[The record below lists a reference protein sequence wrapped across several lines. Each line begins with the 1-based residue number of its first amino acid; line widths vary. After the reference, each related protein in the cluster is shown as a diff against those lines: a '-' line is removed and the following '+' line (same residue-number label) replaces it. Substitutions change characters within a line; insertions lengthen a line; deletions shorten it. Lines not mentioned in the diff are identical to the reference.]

1 MNFRKLDKRRQLFG
15 ATLDATDWI
24 APVKT
29 IFRSVTLAAAVFA
42 GAAAFSPA
50 LLAQEKAIAHVQGET
65 TLPGVPAKVLV
76 QDWAV
81 VDDLGALG
89 VSVAGVPSSNA
100 PAYLAD
106 QIPADAI
113 QIGSLFEPDFEGIA
127 AADADVYFIAS
138 RSREAFGTAKDI
150 LPTIDLTV
158 DNGSILEGVE
168 KNMTTLGEIFG
179 LEDKASELNAAL
191 DAKVAEVAAAAEAKG
206 NALVIVTNA
215 GKLGVYGPDSR
226 VSWVY
231 NEIGMPSALEGVRD
245 GDHGGDAVSF
255 EFLLEVNPDWVFVVD
270 RDAGTGE
277 NAGAAAALLD
287 NELFNQTTAA
297 QEGQIVYLD
306 PQASYITMH
315 GYQGVMLLLDQVLE
329 GLNG

>member
-1 MNFRKLDKRRQLFG
+1 MTSLFR
-15 ATLDATDWI
+15 T
-24 APVKT
+24 
-29 IFRSVTLAAAVFA
+29 SSLAAVLIA
-42 GAAAFSPA
+42 GTMALAPAAF
-50 LLAQEKAIAHVQGET
+50 AQDKVITHPQGET
-65 TLPGVPAKVLV
+65 TISGVPAKVLT

-81 VDDLGALG
+81 YDDLVALG
-89 VSVAGVPSSNA
+89 VPVAGVPSSNA
-100 PAYLAD
+100 PAYLGA
-106 QIPADAI
+106 ITADAE
-113 QIGSLFEPDFEGIA
+113 QIGSLFEPDFEAIA
-127 AADADVYFIAS
+127 ASESDVYFVAA
-138 RSREAFGTAKDI
+138 RSAAAFETAKDI
-150 LPTIDLTV
+150 LPTVDLSV
-158 DNGSILEGVE
+158 NNGSIIDGL
-168 KNMTTLGEIFG
+168 KANMVTLGSIFG
-179 LEDKASELNAAL
+179 LEDKAAELNGAL
-191 DAKVAEVAAAAEAKG
+191 DAKVAEVKAAAEGKG

-231 NEIGMPSALEGVRD
+231 NEAGMASALDSVKD

-297 QEGQIVYLD
+297 KEGQIVYLD
-306 PQASYITMH
+306 SQASYISMH
-315 GYQGVMLLLDQVLE
+315 GYQGVMLLLDQVLA

>member
-1 MNFRKLDKRRQLFG
+1 MTSLLRTTALVAALFAG
-15 ATLDATDWI
+15 SLAL
-24 APVKT
+24 AP
-29 IFRSVTLAAAVFA
+29 AVFA
-42 GAAAFSPA
+42 
-50 LLAQEKAIAHVQGET
+50 QEKVVATPQGDV
-65 TLPGVPAKVLV
+65 TLPGVPAKVLT

-81 VDDLGALG
+81 FDDLSALG
-89 VSVAGVPSSNA
+89 VAVAGVPSSNA
-100 PAYLAD
+100 PTYLAD

-127 AADADVYFIAS
+127 AAEADAYFVAA
-138 RSREAFGTAKDI
+138 RSAAAFETSKDI
-150 LPTIDLTV
+150 LPTIDLSV
-158 DNGSILEGVE
+158 DNADIVAGV
-168 KNMTTLGEIFG
+168 KANMTKLGEIFD
-179 LEDKASELNAAL
+179 LQDKAAELNAAL
-191 DAKVAEVAAAAEAKG
+191 DAKVAEVTAAAEGKG
-206 NALVIVTNA
+206 TALVLVTNA

-231 NEIGMPSALEGVRD
+231 NNVGMPSALADVAD

-277 NAGAAAALLD
+277 NAGAAEALLD

-297 QEGQIVYLD
+297 TEGQIVYLD
-306 PQASYITMH
+306 PQASYISMH
-315 GYQGVMLLLDQVLE
+315 GYQGVMLLLDQVLA

>member
-1 MNFRKLDKRRQLFG
+1 VKSLFRTKTLGAVLFAG
-15 ATLDATDWI
+15 
-24 APVKT
+24 
-29 IFRSVTLAAAVFA
+29 VTLLAPSAFA
-42 GAAAFSPA
+42 
-50 LLAQEKAIAHVQGET
+50 QDKVIAHAQGET
-65 TLPGVPAKVLV
+65 TLSGVPEKVLV

-81 VDDLGALG
+81 FDDLSALG
-89 VSVAGVPSSNA
+89 VPVAGLPSSNA
-100 PAYLAD
+100 PTYLAD

-127 AADADVYFIAS
+127 ASEADVYFIAA
-138 RSREAFGTAKDI
+138 RSREAIGTSKDI
-150 LPTIDLTV
+150 LPTIDLSV
-158 DNGSILEGVE
+158 DNGSIVEGVK
-168 KNMTTLGEIFG
+168 KNITTLGDIFA
-179 LEDKASELNAAL
+179 LEEKASELNAAL
-191 DAKVAEVAAAAEAKG
+191 DAKVAEVKAAAEGKG
-206 NALVIVTNA
+206 DALVLVTNA

-231 NEIGMPSALEGVRD
+231 NEVGMPSALADVAD

-277 NAGAAAALLD
+277 NAGAAASLLD
-287 NELFNQTTAA
+287 NELFNQTSAA
-297 QEGQIVYLD
+297 KEGHIVYLD

-315 GYQGVMLLLDQVLE
+315 GYQGVMLLLDQVLA

>member
-1 MNFRKLDKRRQLFG
+1 MKSLFRTKTLGAVLFAG
-15 ATLDATDWI
+15 
-24 APVKT
+24 
-29 IFRSVTLAAAVFA
+29 VTLLAPSAFA
-42 GAAAFSPA
+42 
-50 LLAQEKAIAHVQGET
+50 QDKVIAHAQGET
-65 TLPGVPAKVLV
+65 TLSGVPEKVLV

-81 VDDLGALG
+81 FDDLSALG
-89 VSVAGVPSSNA
+89 VPVAGLPSSNA
-100 PAYLAD
+100 PTYLAD

-127 AADADVYFIAS
+127 ASEADVYFIAA
-138 RSREAFGTAKDI
+138 RSREAIGTSKDI
-150 LPTIDLTV
+150 LPTIDLSV
-158 DNGSILEGVE
+158 DNGSIVEGVK
-168 KNMTTLGEIFG
+168 KNITTLGDIFA
-179 LEDKASELNAAL
+179 LEEKASELNAAL
-191 DAKVAEVAAAAEAKG
+191 DAKVAEVKAAAEGKG
-206 NALVIVTNA
+206 DALVLVTNA

-231 NEIGMPSALEGVRD
+231 NEVGMPSALADVAD

-277 NAGAAAALLD
+277 NAGAAASLLD
-287 NELFNQTTAA
+287 NELFNQTSAA
-297 QEGQIVYLD
+297 KEGHIVYLD

-315 GYQGVMLLLDQVLE
+315 GYQGVMLLLDQVLA